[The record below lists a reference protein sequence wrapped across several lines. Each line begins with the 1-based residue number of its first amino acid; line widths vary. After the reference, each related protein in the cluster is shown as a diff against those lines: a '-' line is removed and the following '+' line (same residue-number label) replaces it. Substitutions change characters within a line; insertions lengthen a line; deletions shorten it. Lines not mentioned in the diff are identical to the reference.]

1 MTDNSENLSGKPDRP
16 LSPLGLG
23 VIGGVFILDQATKAW
38 AERSLD
44 YGQQIDLLPILS
56 LYRVHN
62 SGIAFSLLNDFA
74 GAGLIALVL
83 AVIVFVLVIWQ
94 KSSEGGRLAA
104 IAYAL
109 IIGGALGNL
118 VDRFAYGHVVDFLF
132 LHLGDWP
139 LFVFNI
145 ADAALTVGP
154 ALMVLVL
161 LLPVGR
167 GSKNS

>member
-1 MTDNSENLSGKPDRP
+1 MSDDSENPSGKPDRP
-16 LSPLGLG
+16 LSALGLG
-23 VIGGVFILDQATKAW
+23 IVGGVLILDQATKAW
-38 AERSLD
+38 AERSLE
-44 YGQQIDLLPILS
+44 YGQQVDLLPILS

-62 SGIAFSLLNDFA
+62 TGIAFSLLDNFA
-74 GAGLIALVL
+74 GAGLIALTL
-83 AVIVFVLVIWQ
+83 AIIVFVLVIWQ
-94 KSSEGGRLAA
+94 RSSEGGRPAA

-109 IIGGALGNL
+109 IVGGALGNL

-154 ALMVLVL
+154 IFMVLIL
-161 LLPVGR
+161 LLPAGR
-167 GSKNS
+167 CSKRP